1 MKDEI
6 AKKCAFCGR
15 DFSTSNKRKIYCCNS
30 CKVRSYEIRK
40 GKEAPDFLI
49 KDQFDIVKKDV
60 IVKTD
65 NPKYS
70 EIENEINSIQA
81 QWNIK
86 QEKRAKLLAELQS
99 LQNDPGQLLGGMGG
113 FTASYFLTNSVKN
126 EWVRLALMLG
136 STYAGSEILKS
147 PKQKREAIN
156 NVIQQIDGSIKAL
169 DVEIKSISSQLM
181 IKRLLLFKTPK
192 EIDKKETKDIK
203 VPRRKQVKGSTKNQE
218 SILTASQLSNMEFD
232 LHNLTGKFGE
242 FLGDIAQNTFITAHG
257 QPGSGK
263 STFFLQLANYFTQF
277 GHVLY
282 ATPEEGFSPTFKQ
295 KLINNNITSDNI
307 HITAYNSLKE
317 TSSKLKSIDFKFC
330 FIDSINMIKDSSPE
344 ALEDL
349 RAKYPDVCFAIIM
362 QSTKDGKFKG
372 SNEYA
377 HNSDINIKIEKGVA
391 ETIKNRFGKLGTYEV
406 F

>member
-1 MKDEI
+1 MKEVI
-6 AKKCAFCGR
+6 EKKCAFCGKEY
-15 DFSTSNKRKIYCCNS
+15 STSNARKIYCSNS
-30 CKVRSYEIRK
+30 CKVRAYEVRK
-40 GKEAPDFLI
+40 GKTAPDFLI

-60 IVKTD
+60 VVKID

-70 EIENEINSIQA
+70 EIEKEINSLQE
-81 QWNIK
+81 QLNPK
-86 QEKRAKLLAELQS
+86 QKERAKLLDELQT
-99 LQNDPGQLLGGMGG
+99 LNNDPGQLLGGMGG

-126 EWVRLALMLG
+126 EWVRLALLLG

-156 NVIQQIDGSIKAL
+156 NVIQQIDGAIKAL
-169 DVEIKSISSQLM
+169 DVEIKSISGQLM

-192 EIDKKETKDIK
+192 EIDKKETKEIK
-203 VPRRKQVKGSTKNQE
+203 VPKRQHVKSSTKNQE

-232 LHNLTGKFGE
+232 LHKLTSKFGE
-242 FLGDIAQNTFITAHG
+242 FLGDIAINSFITTHG

-263 STFFLQLANYFTQF
+263 STFFLQLADYLTQF

-282 ATPEEGFSPTFKQ
+282 VTPEEGFSPTFKQ

-307 HITAYNSLKE
+307 HITKYNTLKE

-330 FIDSINMIKDSSPE
+330 FIDSINMIRDASPE

-349 RAKYPDVCFAIIM
+349 RAKFPDVLFAIIM